1 MYMYISL
8 VICNV
13 PVYVTYRRSCVCVCV
28 YSLCVHVL
36 CTFCSDFVFAAPGSG
51 FNIAGRIDSGHVQV
65 GEAVAVLPVGET
77 ATVKS
82 KRLNRSYLV
91 TKNEGRISLWVE

>member
-1 MYMYISL
+1 M
-8 VICNV
+8 
-13 PVYVTYRRSCVCVCV
+13 
-28 YSLCVHVL
+28 
-36 CTFCSDFVFAAPGSG
+36 
-51 FNIAGRIDSGHVQV
+51 QV